1 MHDEVVRFRTAAQ
14 PDTFATYRWIY
25 RAKDLL
31 WIAFNQLLQSGQ
43 LYRTFTQREIA
54 EIRSLQQFFTHQV
67 ERLFVGEMIAKLQA
81 TNDIPG
87 AHQLAD
93 QLEQQIRNGIA
104 ALNIIANKR

>member
-1 MHDEVVRFRTAAQ
+1 
-14 PDTFATYRWIY
+14 
-25 RAKDLL
+25 
-31 WIAFNQLLQSGQ
+31 